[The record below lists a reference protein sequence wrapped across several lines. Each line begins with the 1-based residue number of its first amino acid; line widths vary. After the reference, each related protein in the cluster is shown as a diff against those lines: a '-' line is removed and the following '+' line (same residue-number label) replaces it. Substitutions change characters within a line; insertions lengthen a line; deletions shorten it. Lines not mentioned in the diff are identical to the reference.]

1 MYTNPRMKRAMI
13 VLLLM
18 GTMSVWA
25 SQPTALSLPPVVHV
39 DTEVMTNVVISSW
52 QRGSAKFSFSLSCL
66 ATPSNNVEAA
76 FGADANANGS
86 LEPDETDLVVGWSR
100 GNWFV
105 QNGIDGERFS
115 VASTSMEDVKT
126 LAWAYRL
133 TAAPTP
139 VRLSVMVDG
148 TAAFSTLAE
157 ESPEWLHRREWNLM
171 RLTGRGLHNAGE
183 TFAIGTPLDPTAILF
198 R

>member
-52 QRGSAKFSFSLSCL
+52 QRGAAKFSFSLSCL

-86 LEPDETDLVVGWSR
+86 LEPDETDLVVGWNR

-105 QNGIDGERFS
+105 QNGGDGERFS
-115 VASTSMEDVKT
+115 MAPTSMEDVKT

-171 RLTGRGLHNAGE
+171 RLTGRGLHDSGE
-183 TFAIGTPLDPTAILF
+183 TFTVGTPLDPTAILF

>member
-1 MYTNPRMKRAMI
+1 MRYNENMAKTIMVA
-13 VLLLM
+13 VLL
-18 GTMSVWA
+18 VAA
-25 SQPTALSLPPVVHV
+25 SAGAAQPMALSLPSVECA

-52 QRGSAKFSFSLSCL
+52 QRGAAKFSFSLSCL
-66 ATPSNNVEAA
+66 ATPSNNVEVA

-86 LEPDETDLVVGWSR
+86 LEPDETDLVVGWNR

-105 QNGIDGERFS
+105 QNGGDGERFS
-115 VASTSMEDVKT
+115 MAPTSTENVKT

-171 RLTGRGLHNAGE
+171 RLTGRGLHDSGE
-183 TFAIGTPLDPTAILF
+183 TFTVGTPLDPTAILF

>member
-1 MYTNPRMKRAMI
+1 MI

-39 DTEVMTNVVISSW
+39 DTEVTTNVVISSW
-52 QRGSAKFSFSLSCL
+52 QRGAAKFAFSLSCI

-76 FGADANANGS
+76 FGEDVNANGV
-86 LEPDETDLVVGWSR
+86 LEPEETDVVVGWNR

-105 QNGIDGERFS
+105 QNGADGERFS
-115 VASTSMEDVKT
+115 MAPTSMEDVKT

-139 VRLSVMVDG
+139 VRLSVVVDG

-171 RLTGRGLHNAGE
+171 RLTGRGLHDSGE
-183 TFAIGTPLDPTAILF
+183 TFTVGTPLDPTAILF